1 MEARAQRSLPAE
13 QQLGILR
20 ALLRTDMFERF
31 LAERFPH
38 SKARSLQSARQ
49 HGTRHIALC

>member
-1 MEARAQRSLPAE
+1 MEARAQRSLPVD

-31 LAERFPH
+31 LAEHFPH
-38 SKARSLQSARQ
+38 SKVRSPESALEGDTQCNVSR
-49 HGTRHIALC
+49 